1 MKGLVGITSCGC
13 IGGGVGG
20 LGGGVGDVGGG
31 GGGGGGGCIV
41 RVLLSL

>member
-1 MKGLVGITSCGC
+1 LVGITSRGC